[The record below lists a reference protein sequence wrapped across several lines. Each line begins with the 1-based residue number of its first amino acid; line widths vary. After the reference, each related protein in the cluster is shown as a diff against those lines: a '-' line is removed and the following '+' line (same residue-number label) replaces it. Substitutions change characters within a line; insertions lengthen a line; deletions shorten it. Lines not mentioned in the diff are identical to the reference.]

1 MAYRKAASLAL
12 SLWVAVMTFTEA
24 HAAAAFNLTEVASG
38 VFIHQGRQV
47 GIDHPQRGDSAN
59 LGFIVGKKCVAVVDT
74 GGSLATGT
82 ALRAALKRHTP
93 LPVCYVINTHGHFD
107 HVLGNAAFQPEHPVF
122 VGHQNLAAVMAANR
136 EYFPQRF
143 ATELAGVGAAGV
155 IAPTQLITGDIQLDL
170 GGRLLQLTA
179 QPEAH
184 SAADLTVVDLPT
196 GTLFA
201 GDLVFVER
209 LPVVDGKLRGWLAW
223 MRDYGAR
230 HFARVIPGHGPVSAA
245 WPAALVAQNLYL
257 QSLMTDA
264 KRAVADGVFLE
275 DFIAHVDR
283 AKLKLWK
290 VQDAH
295 KRNLSRAFREFE
307 WGS

>member
-1 MAYRKAASLAL
+1 MSCRKIASLAL
-12 SLWVAVMTFTEA
+12 YVWSAVMVFTEA

-82 ALRAALKRHTP
+82 ALRVVLRQHSR

-143 ATELAGVGAAGV
+143 AAELAGVGAAGV
-155 IAPTQLITGDIQLDL
+155 IAPTQLVSGDIQLDL

-179 QPEAH
+179 QSEAH
-184 SAADLTVVDLPT
+184 SAADLTVVDLQT
-196 GTLFA
+196 QTLFA

-223 MRDYGAR
+223 MQDYGAR
-230 HFARVIPGHGPVSAA
+230 HFARVIPGHGPASAA
-245 WPAALVAQNLYL
+245 WPAALAAQNLYL

-275 DFIAHVDR
+275 DFIAHIDR
-283 AKLKLWK
+283 AKLKRWK

-307 WGS
+307 W